1 MSDRA
6 RRTVSRSACGQ
17 ATTTL
22 KLRKLF
28 ASSSVTAVAASTL
41 RNMAVASPVRSGLLG
56 LEWPARAPAPV
67 LPGAVDA
74 VRARAH
80 RDLVHLARG
89 EERDLSHVHVR
100 LLQPRIDLE

>member
-28 ASSSVTAVAASTL
+28 ASSSVTVVAASTL

-56 LEWPARAPAPV
+56 LEWPTGAPAPV

-74 VRARAH
+74 VGARAR
-80 RDLVHLARG
+80 RDLVHLAGR
-89 EERDLSHVHVR
+89 EELDLTHTHT
-100 LLQPRIDLE
+100 LLLLPSLDL